1 MSRGGR
7 KRSAIWEHFLLGRNA
22 DGNRVAQCNFCSR
35 IMKSQPDRMENH
47 FLKLCAHVDAEHRRQ
62 WMQDREHRA
71 AIARA
76 AAALKQQ
83 EYEAVA
89 SGAVVSGAIS
99 SVAAVA
105 GSSAVVADPAVTEYA
120 VAGSSEVSPVPVPV
134 GKRDANGT
142 IVAVQEDEEVVQ
154 HDPELSTTSP
164 VVKKARKSSAKGG
177 SATKKRQ
184 QQGQT
189 QQGQQR
195 SSFSILKEVN
205 GKPERVEL
213 ENLRLMKAE
222 SELEGQELE
231 LKKRKAEIEE
241 RKSELQLE
249 SMRYDNDMKRI
260 KVAEE
265 NMLARKRLRDAGVPQ
280 EEIEMLLPLRPT
292 ESVPETLI

>member
-7 KRSAIWEHFLLGRNA
+7 KRSAIWEHFLLGKNA

-47 FLKLCAHVDAEHRRQ
+47 FLKLCAHVDIDTRRQ

-71 AIARA
+71 SISRA

-83 EYEAVA
+83 EYEAAAAGGVGGGEGNSGEEGGVEVGSEGA
-89 SGAVVSGAIS
+89 RGKRGAVG
-99 SVAAVA
+99 
-105 GSSAVVADPAVTEYA
+105 GEEEEGVV
-120 VAGSSEVSPVPVPV
+120 
-134 GKRDANGT
+134 
-142 IVAVQEDEEVVQ
+142 

-164 VVKKARKSSAKGG
+164 APKKARKLPAKG
-177 SATKKRQ
+177 SSVTKKQ
-184 QQGQT
+184 QQQ
-189 QQGQQR
+189 QQR

-205 GKPERVEL
+205 GKTERVEL

-222 SELEGQELE
+222 SELDGQEME

-241 RKSELQLE
+241 RKSELQIE

-280 EEIEMLLPLRPT
+280 EEIEMLLPLRQNDP
-292 ESVPETLI
+292 VPEGHM